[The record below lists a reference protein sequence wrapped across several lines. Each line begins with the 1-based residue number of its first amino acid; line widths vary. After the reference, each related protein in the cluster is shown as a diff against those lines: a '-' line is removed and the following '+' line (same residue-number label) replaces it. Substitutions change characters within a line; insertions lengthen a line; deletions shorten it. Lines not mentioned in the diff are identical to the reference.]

1 MAQSNWKYV
10 SYQRN
15 TDVKPAKPEYFK
27 ITKLIS
33 KEEWQKIQDEKVKVQ
48 AELKLIKQEKAN
60 VVDRNVNAAETK
72 TAVEKRHIF
81 ENSDETFL
89 LAIDP
94 VAYSFRVKNALSRD
108 FRNKVGQKC
117 GCFATLYDRCA
128 KLGGEDI
135 ALLLDIAAQTDHARY
150 HHPIQTLGGL
160 FVSQYPHPGS
170 ALPVPFESLFT
181 SIVDPLGVNFCD
193 LANEPSIAQNRIL
206 VRGSIVDGLNL
217 PISKGSIHL
226 TFYLIKIFLSAAK
239 DIAFNGAPDGSK
251 ATIAGFDDTRTRMI
265 RVLVCQ
271 VLTICASGKE
281 PACPAYTLFSDEQV
295 PVHETEYWLM
305 RDLVSV
311 LPFTGWDPVVIS
323 KCVSRY
329 RKLHH

>member
-1 MAQSNWKYV
+1 MAHLDWKQV
-10 SYQRN
+10 SHQKKK
-15 TDVKPAKPEYFK
+15 DVKQVN
-27 ITKLIS
+27 S
-33 KEEWQKIQDEKVKVQ
+33 EECQKIQDEKVKVQ

-72 TAVEKRHIF
+72 TAVEKRQTF
-81 ENSDETFL
+81 EKSDETFL

-94 VAYSFRVKNALSRD
+94 VAVSLCVKKSLSKD
-108 FRNKVGQKC
+108 FRNKVGPK
-117 GCFATLYDRCA
+117 GCNFATLHDRCA
-128 KLGGEDI
+128 KLEGQDVTV
-135 ALLLDIAAQTDHARY
+135 LLDIAARTDHARY
-150 HHPIQTLGGL
+150 HHPIQTPGGL
-160 FVSQYPHPGS
+160 FVSQYPQPGS
-170 ALPVPFESLFT
+170 ALPVPFEPLFT
-181 SIVDPLGVNFCD
+181 SIVDPLRVNFCD
-193 LANEPSIAQNRIL
+193 LANEPNIAQNRIL
-206 VRGSIVDGLNL
+206 VRGSIVDGLRL

-295 PVHETEYWLM
+295 PVHKTEYWIM

-311 LPFTGWDPVVIS
+311 LPFTGWDPVVTS
-323 KCVSRY
+323 SCVSRY